1 VHISTDKQYGGHVIT
16 VAPTGLSK
24 WAGVVAYCSRAGLDP
39 ERVLAIG
46 DGPNDRELLTRA
58 AVAVIP
64 EDADE
69 TLRGAGHHVVGSA
82 RTGGWAEILDLI

>member
-1 VHISTDKQYGGHVIT
+1 MSNNSPAAATLIT